1 MGCEALAARLPE
13 LRPRLHVFGHI
24 HEDHGAE
31 IREWPSQSTTTA
43 AATQT
48 QSGNTAPTAEA
59 LHDSKD
65 RTVFVNAANWPQG
78 VKAWTSS
85 GHMIPFGR
93 GSYGPVIVDL
103 LDAV

>member
-31 IREWPSQSTTTA
+31 IREWPYQSTA
-43 AATQT
+43 AVNLQENDSSSIAV
-48 QSGNTAPTAEA
+48 GNTDDPKE
-59 LHDSKD
+59 

-78 VKAWTSS
+78 TKAWTPS
-85 GHMIPFGR
+85 GQRIPFGR